1 MSESEATGRSLAE
14 KINHL
19 FDAIRG
25 DDGREYTNEY
35 VANAISQS
43 GINISMS
50 YVWQLR
56 KGKKDNPTMRHL
68 TGLAN
73 FFGVPVAYFFDDSVT
88 GQVDGRL
95 ERMAAEQASFED
107 ALGNGDVK
115 LMAMRAGELSDERR
129 KQVMDLLDVV
139 YRLEQAEHRE

>member
-1 MSESEATGRSLAE
+1 MSEATGRSLAD

-19 FDAIRG
+19 FATIKDA
-25 DDGREYTNEY
+25 DGQEYSNDY

-43 GINISMS
+43 GISISMS

-56 KGKKDNPTMRHL
+56 KGKKDNPTVRHL

-73 FFGVPVAYFFDDSVT
+73 FFGVPTAYFFDDSVT

-95 ERMAAEQASFED
+95 EKMAAEHASFSD
-107 ALGNGDVK
+107 ALENGDVK
-115 LMAMRAGELSDERR
+115 LMALRAGELSDERR

-139 YRLEQAEHRE
+139 YKLEQAEHRE